1 MEGSIFVIL
10 MQEVIN
16 TFYGVDHMIELKNVS
31 KHYGSKKALDAI
43 NLTLEKGQIYGLLG
57 HNGAGKSTTI
67 KILVDIIKQSSGE
80 ILIDGQSIDENR
92 LAVKQR
98 IAYVSDSPDLFL
110 QLKAKEYWDFIA
122 QSYRISEVTYQK
134 KLKELVTLFDIESSQ
149 DQLIETFSHG
159 MRQKTFLI
167 GALIA
172 NPEIWILDEPM
183 TGLDPQAAYD
193 LKQMMLNHAAQG
205 NIVLFSTHALETA
218 QELSHKLAILRKG
231 HVLFEGSFNEL
242 QAQYPGESLEM
253 IYLKMAGRDADLTE
267 GNIVEESGETNALD
281 TH

>member
-1 MEGSIFVIL
+1 
-10 MQEVIN
+10 
-16 TFYGVDHMIELKNVS
+16 MIELKNVS

-80 ILIDGQSIDENR
+80 ILIDGQSIDEDR

-110 QLKAKEYWDFIA
+110 QLKAKEYWVFIA

-134 KLKELVTLFDIESSQ
+134 KLKKLVTLFDIESSQ

-172 NPEIWILDEPM
+172 DPEIWILDEPM

-218 QELSHKLAILRKG
+218 K
-231 HVLFEGSFNEL
+231 N
-242 QAQYPGESLEM
+242 
-253 IYLKMAGRDADLTE
+253 
-267 GNIVEESGETNALD
+267 
-281 TH
+281 